1 MSYVRSRS
9 RLAGVITLGIVLLL
23 VPLKTSAADPYEI
36 DVIVSTTGSIAFMGN
51 SISRVL
57 ALVADNVNKA
67 GGIGGRDL
75 KFVFRDDSSTP
86 ANAVQIVNTIIASKA
101 PVMLGTSLSATC
113 GAIAPLLTNGP
124 VDLCFTPGVHPEEG
138 SYTFSPAPST
148 ADLAIATA
156 EFMKKRG
163 WKKVAFLFS
172 TDSSGVDGEK
182 VVDAAFAAPDMKG
195 VALAVAEHFG
205 ISDLSVS
212 AQMAQIKAA
221 QPEALYVWASG
232 TASQTALRGVH
243 DAGLNIPIL
252 ISYSNATAAQ
262 MATFKDFMPAELLSS
277 GLPSMVAP
285 DQLPPGKL
293 RDAVTQ
299 YYAAFKAA
307 GMQPDV
313 TQATP
318 WDAAGIV
325 VAALRKL
332 GPNATAAQ
340 VRSYIA
346 NLSGWTGVTGTYDFK
361 AIPQRGVNW
370 KSVVMTRWDPTHGV
384 WVSAN

>member
-1 MSYVRSRS
+1 MKYVPSRT
-9 RLAGVITLGIVLLL
+9 RLAGIIVLVL
-23 VPLKTSAADPYEI
+23 VLSSVPFKSSAADPYQI
-36 DVIVSTTGSIAFMGN
+36 DVVVSTTGTIAFMGN

-57 ALVADNVNKA
+57 TLVADNVNKN
-67 GGIGGRDL
+67 GGIQGREL
-75 KFVFRDDSSTP
+75 KFVFHDDQSTP

-101 PVMLGTSLSATC
+101 AVMLGTSLSATC
-113 GAIAPLLTNGP
+113 GAMAPLLTNGP

-148 ADLAIATA
+148 ADLAIGTVRY
-156 EFMKKRG
+156 MKNRG

-182 VVDAAFAAPDMKG
+182 VVDAAFQSPDAKG
-195 VALAVAEHFG
+195 VSLAVAEHFG
-205 ISDLSVS
+205 ITDLSVV
-212 AQMAQIKAA
+212 AQMARIKAA

-243 DAGLNIPIL
+243 DAGLNIPII

-262 MATFKDFMPAELLSS
+262 MATFKGFMPAELLSS

-285 DQLPPGKL
+285 DQLPTGKL

-325 VAALRKL
+325 VGALRKL

-346 NLSGWTGVTGTYDFK
+346 NLSGYTGVTGTYDFK
-361 AIPQRGVNW
+361 AIPQRGINW
-370 KSVVMTRWDPTHGV
+370 KAVIMTRWDPARET
-384 WVSAN
+384 WVSAG